1 MCKWRRYQVRKREER
16 SSITIT
22 VNEREKIEAK

>member
-1 MCKWRRYQVRKREER
+1 MCKWRRYQAREREER
-16 SSITIT
+16 SSNTIT